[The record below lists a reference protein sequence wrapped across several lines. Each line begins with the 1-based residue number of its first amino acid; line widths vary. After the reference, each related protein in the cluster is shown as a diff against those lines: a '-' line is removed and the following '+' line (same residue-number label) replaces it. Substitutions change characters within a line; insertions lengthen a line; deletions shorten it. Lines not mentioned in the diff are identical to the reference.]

1 MIGAEQKA
9 SNGLEFYTI
18 KQLQSIGY
26 TVKDTDEADTI
37 ICNLLI
43 ALKGTRERLFAT
55 EEQLKTAEIQLKRK
69 QLSDETLN
77 NLVSILPKQYD
88 LETLKLQRDNNSL
101 DIDAIICSQCNVIN
115 KMVGLLIDCRKEISA
130 AQKKKK
136 SLVKHASMNERD
148 QKVIDLYNIGH
159 TQTDIAEA
167 LGVSRATVYNI
178 IKKYR
183 NKK

>member
-9 SNGLEFYTI
+9 SNGLEVYTI

-26 TVKDTDEADTI
+26 TVKDTDGADAI

-55 EEQLKTAEIQLKRK
+55 EEQLKTAENKLKRN
-69 QLSDETLN
+69 QLSDEALES
-77 NLVSILPKQYD
+77 LASALPKQYD
-88 LETLKLQRDNNSL
+88 LETLRLQREHGSL
-101 DIDAIICSQCNVIN
+101 DANVIICSQCNVIN
-115 KMVGLLIDCRKEISA
+115 KLVGLLVDCKKEISA
-130 AQKKKK
+130 AQKKKQ
-136 SLVKHASMNERD
+136 SLVKQASMNERD

-183 NKK
+183 KG